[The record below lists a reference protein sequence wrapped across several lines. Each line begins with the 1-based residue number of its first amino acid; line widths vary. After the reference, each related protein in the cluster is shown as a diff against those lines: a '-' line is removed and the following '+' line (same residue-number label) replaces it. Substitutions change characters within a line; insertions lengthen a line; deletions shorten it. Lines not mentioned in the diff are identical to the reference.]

1 MAHTQILHPMG
12 ASERPHWRR
21 SRRRRW
27 SRPDNT
33 ASSLALFAAI
43 PTIPRSVLSRLA
55 TAAIDQMDQIDGD
68 PDGEEDDHS
77 GEPTYV

>member
-12 ASERPHWRR
+12 AAERPHWRR

-33 ASSLALFAAI
+33 ASSLTLFEAI
-43 PTIPRSVLSRLA
+43 PTLPRSALSRLA
-55 TAAIDQMDQIDGD
+55 TAAIDRMDQIDGD
-68 PDGEEDDHS
+68 LDLEDDRDDEDGHD
-77 GEPTYV
+77 